1 MEERR
6 RFVRLD
12 TRLPTE
18 YRVLPTSEAKHSVT
32 TGISGGGVCLF
43 VSEPIAPGT
52 PLQVTIEVP
61 DSSRRL
67 TFSGEVVWCESYAIL
82 GKAQQHRSILA
93 GVKFVSIAPE
103 DQREIMRYVILS
115 LQPRSVS

>member
-6 RFVRLD
+6 QFVRLD

-18 YRVLPTSEAKHSVT
+18 YRILPSSEAQHSVIKE
-32 TGISGGGVCLF
+32 ISGGGVCVF
-43 VSEPIAPGT
+43 VSAPLRLGT
-52 PLQVTIEVP
+52 QLQVTIALP
-61 DSSRRL
+61 DSTREV
-67 TFSGEVVWCESYAIL
+67 TFTGEVVWCESSEII
-82 GKAQQHRSILA
+82 GKAQQHRSVLA

-115 LQPRSVS
+115 LQPHTS